1 MKFDRYTIGAR
12 LFPAMLASVPFFV
25 LSHYYLTPK
34 VGDFVTLLSTYAWA
48 GDITITVAGIF
59 LLMQASRWI
68 SKPFFED
75 RLFKKGQNFP
85 TTTFL
90 MFSNS
95 YYSTEH
101 TQSIHQ
107 KISSDFNITL
117 HSEREETEDET
128 GARQRIKEA
137 ISLVRNLVG
146 DNGLVLQ
153 HNIEYGFAR
162 NLVGAAVIASV
173 ISLVNIILF
182 YFIEQNNIALTV
194 SGITFIIY
202 GIYILLGTKIMRYL
216 GENYADVFLNE
227 YLKERTK

>member
-34 VGDFVTLLSTYAWA
+34 IGDFVAILNSYAWV
-48 GDITITVAGIF
+48 GDVTITVAGIF

-75 RLFKKGQNFP
+75 RIFEKGKNFP
-85 TTTFL
+85 TTYFL
-90 MFSNS
+90 MFSNG

-101 TQSIHQ
+101 TEVIHK
-107 KISSDFNITL
+107 KILSDFQINLFT
-117 HSEREETEDET
+117 HREEAEDEA

-137 ISLVRNLVG
+137 ISLVRNYVG

-173 ISLVNIILF
+173 VSLANVVLF
-182 YFIEQNNIALTV
+182 YFIEQNSVAFTISLV
-194 SGITFIIY
+194 TFAIYIIY
-202 GIYILLGTKIMRYL
+202 VLLGTKIMRYL

-227 YLKERTK
+227 YLKQRTK